1 MAHGQGLHLLHERRL
16 RLSHAAAAALC
27 TLLAGALGALVPA
40 AIRRLPQPAEQDAD
54 EQDAEESVA
63 PSYAGGA
70 DIPGLAAL
78 TAVISGAAGGAVG
91 WRIGPSWLLAG
102 LIPVV
107 PVLVTLAVIDWRTR
121 LLPRIVVL
129 PATGAVLALLGI
141 EWAVSH
147 DTAAFVRAVLGML
160 LARTLFWLAW
170 WLRPSAVGFGDV
182 RLAALVGLVL
192 GRLGW
197 ATWGAGLYAGLLT
210 FAAYGI
216 VQLVRTRSRGA
227 LAQSLPYGPFMAAAL
242 LAGVLLSS

>member
-129 PATGAVLALLGI
+129 PATGAVLALLGSGVI
-141 EWAVSH
+141 RFRLRRSPSGVTAVMPGRDPVVLRAGSPVVELH
-147 DTAAFVRAVLGML
+147 GDPAEVLLWIAGRSAVRVDLQGDPAAVRAVQGM
-160 LARTLFWLAW
+160 
-170 WLRPSAVGFGDV
+170 
-182 RLAALVGLVL
+182 
-192 GRLGW
+192 
-197 ATWGAGLYAGLLT
+197 
-210 FAAYGI
+210 
-216 VQLVRTRSRGA
+216 SRR
-227 LAQSLPYGPFMAAAL
+227 M
-242 LAGVLLSS
+242 